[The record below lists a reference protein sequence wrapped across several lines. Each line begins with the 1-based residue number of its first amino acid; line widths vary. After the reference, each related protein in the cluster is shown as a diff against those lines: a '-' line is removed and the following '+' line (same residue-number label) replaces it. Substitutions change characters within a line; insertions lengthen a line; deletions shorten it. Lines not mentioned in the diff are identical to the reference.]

1 MYNILLICMYMQ
13 ALLCMFDYSLRKE
26 ASKQEKSTYVTAKI
40 AFYGKQKYDSILIIN
55 VNNIVAKIQ
64 TICLL
69 CKTYSYD
76 SNANK
81 LTT

>member
-1 MYNILLICMYMQ
+1 MYNTTFDMHVHASTSMY
-13 ALLCMFDYSLRKE
+13 DYSLRKE

-40 AFYGKQKYDSILIIN
+40 AFYGQQKYDSIMIIN

-69 CKTYSYD
+69 CETYSYD